1 MLAIKKLAC
10 NSSGIQKMKSK
21 QMKLIQYFNFLF
33 YQTGVAASG
42 LLVFAS
48 LAIGCQTNKDPN
60 SDVAFTLSSE
70 SVPDYEA
77 DIDHAGLIGNLD
89 EDAFDRG
96 RKIYTSVCYNCH
108 GNPEHDGSLPTAH
121 KFWKDGFKVNN
132 DPFSMYQV
140 LTMGYGTMPPQP
152 QLVPLEKYDVI
163 HFIRENFIKKEN
175 PEQYFSVSDNYL
187 DKLPKGGSDGP
198 EPVER
203 RPWAEMDYGDFLINT
218 YELAGKNTPP
228 RNMSYGKA
236 PLKDEDFSYANFAY
250 KGIAVKLDE
259 GEGGVSAG
267 KSWMIFD
274 HDLLRVAGGWSGEGF
289 IDWDGILFNG
299 RHNISPR
306 TIGDLHF
313 SNPVVPGYA
322 NPVTGSFDDPRFTA
336 RDGRK
341 FGPLPHNWGRF
352 KGIYHH
358 GKKVIISYHVG
369 KADILELLDV
379 EYHGERPVY
388 IRNLHIT
395 NASEKLK
402 IHVAASKH
410 GVELKGEGARLKKEN
425 GQVFLLVAGT
435 GERVL
440 KILITESPDT
450 LEEYS
455 HNSEAPVRLTEF
467 TSGGP
472 PHYPEILTTTIS
484 PGKTEGPFEVDFLT
498 SPTENKWNS
507 RLRMSGIDFFE
518 DKNKAVVCC
527 TEGDVWKIEGLTNNN
542 GKLTWRRIASGLF
555 QPLGIK
561 VVHEQIYVT
570 CRDQLVRLHDLNGD
584 GETDFYE
591 SFNNDH
597 QVTDHFHEFAMG
609 LQTDKAGNFYY
620 AKGARH
626 AREALVPHH
635 GTLIKVSKDGST
647 SEILATGLRAS
658 NGVCI
663 NPDGSFI
670 VTDQEG
676 HWNPMNRINW
686 IDKKGFHGNMFAYG
700 PPKDSSDQGMIQPLA
715 WIDAGLD
722 RSPSEL
728 VWVDS
733 DKWGPLN
740 GSLLDLSYGY
750 GTVLIVPHERIN
762 GQMQGGVFQLPI
774 PAFQTGVMRGRFNPV
789 DGQLY
794 ACGMSAWGT
803 QQMYQAGGLYRIRY
817 SGRPVY
823 APIELNALRSGVR
836 IKFSD
841 KLDRKSVG
849 DLANFAVKTWGLK
862 RSREYGSDHYN
873 ETPLAISSVQ
883 LEADDQTIMITIPDI
898 KPVWQMEIAYGIKGK
913 NGEEVKGIIQ
923 NTIHN
928 LGENPSPNM

>member
-1 MLAIKKLAC
+1 
-10 NSSGIQKMKSK
+10 
-21 QMKLIQYFNFLF
+21 MKLIQSFNSFFHRSGAILSGIMLF
-33 YQTGVAASG
+33 ALCMTA
-42 LLVFAS
+42 
-48 LAIGCQTNKDPN
+48 GCQSNKNPD
-60 SDVAFTLSSE
+60 SDITFTLSNE
-70 SVPDYEA
+70 QLPDYETN
-77 DIDHAGLIGNLD
+77 IDHAGLIEELD
-89 EDAFDRG
+89 EDAFERG
-96 RKIYTSVCYNCH
+96 MEIYTSVCYNCH

-121 KFWKDGFKVNN
+121 KFWRDEFKVKN

-140 LTMGYGTMPPQP
+140 LTRGYGTMPPQL

-163 HFIRENFIKKEN
+163 HFIRENFIREEN
-175 PEQYFSVSDNYL
+175 PDQYFAVNDDYL
-187 DKLPKGGSDGP
+187 EKLPQGESEGP
-198 EPVER
+198 EPVEK

-218 YELAGKNTPP
+218 YELAGKNTPL
-228 RNMSYGKA
+228 RNMSDGEA

-250 KGIAVKLDE
+250 KGIAVRLDE
-259 GEGGVSAG
+259 GKGGVSAG

-313 SNPVVPGYA
+313 SNPVAPGWA
-322 NPVTGSFDDPRFTA
+322 DPATGSFDDPRFTA

-341 FGPLPHNWGRF
+341 FGPLPHNWARF

-358 GKKVIISYHVG
+358 EQKVIISYHVG
-369 KADILELLDV
+369 EADILELLDV
-379 EYHGERPVY
+379 EYNSRPVY
-388 IRNLHIT
+388 TRNLHIT
-395 NASEKLK
+395 NASGKLK
-402 IHVAASKH
+402 MHVASNHA
-410 GVELKGEGARLKKEN
+410 GVVLKGEGARLIKEK
-425 GQVFLLVAGT
+425 GQTFLLISGT
-435 GERVL
+435 GERIL
-440 KILITESPDT
+440 KLLIAESPDG

-455 HNSEAPVRLTEF
+455 QNSAKPIPLIQY
-467 TSGGP
+467 TSGGL
-472 PHYPEILTTTIS
+472 PHYPEVLTTSIN
-484 PGKTEGPFEVDFLT
+484 PGKTGGPFEVDFLT
-498 SPTENKWNS
+498 SPTTNKWNS
-507 RLRMSGIDFFE
+507 RLRMSGIDFFA

-527 TEGDVWKIEGLTNNN
+527 TEGDVWIIEGLTD
-542 GKLTWRRIASGLF
+542 GKGELSWRRIASGLF
-555 QPLGIK
+555 QPLGVK
-561 VVHEQIYVT
+561 VVDERIYVT
-570 CRDQLVRLHDLNGD
+570 CRDQLVRLNDLNGD

-609 LQTDKAGNFYY
+609 LQTDKEGNFYY

-626 AREALVPHH
+626 AREGLVPQH

-647 SEILATGLRAS
+647 SEIMATGLRAS

-686 IDKKGFHGNMFAYG
+686 IDQKGFYGNMFAHN
-700 PPKDSSDQGMIQPLA
+700 PPKDSSDQGMVQPLA
-715 WIDAGLD
+715 WVDAELD

-728 VWVDS
+728 VWVNS
-733 DKWGPLN
+733 DEWGPLN

-750 GTVLIVPHERIN
+750 GTVLLVPHESVN
-762 GQMQGGVFQLPI
+762 AQMQGGVFQLPI
-774 PAFQTGVMRGRFNPV
+774 PAFQTGVMRGRFNPA

-803 QQMYQAGGLYRIRY
+803 QQMYQAGALYRIKY
-817 SGRPVY
+817 SGKPVH
-823 APIELNALRSGVR
+823 APVELNAIQSGIR
-836 IKFSD
+836 IRFSD

-849 DLANFAVKTWGLK
+849 EVSNFAVKTWDLK

-873 ETPLAISSVQ
+873 EMPLTISSVK
-883 LEADDQTIMITIPDI
+883 LAADEQTILISIPGI
-898 KPVWQMEIAYGIKGK
+898 KPVWQMEIAYSIKDK
-913 NGEEVKGIIQ
+913 NGKEVKGVIQ

-928 LGENPSPNM
+928 LGEDPSPNM